1 MAREYAF
8 LMIDYEMPSFIK
20 DLQNKIPNN
29 ELYFGTDEKKKDNQ
43 YGFEKESHV
52 TLAPCLD
59 SDVDINKLKEL
70 LLPLKEYKCILNNI
84 SIFENDNYDVLK
96 ADVKCPNMHKTY
108 NKIKEN
114 FELHSAYKEYHP
126 HMTIAYMQKGMADKY
141 KKKMLDKIEELTPTS
156 FDFSYTNDKGIDVN
170 EKFK

>member
-20 DLQNKIPNN
+20 DLQNKISKN
-29 ELYFGTDEKKKDNQ
+29 ELYFGTDEDKKDNK

-59 SDVDINKLKEL
+59 SDADLAKLKEL

-84 SIFENDNYDVLK
+84 SIFENDDYDVLK

-114 FELHSAYKEYHP
+114 FELHSTYREYHP
-126 HMTIAYMQKGMADKY
+126 HMTIAYMQKGVSDKY
-141 KKKMLDKIEELTPTS
+141 KKKMLDKIEELTPMN
-156 FDFSYTNDKGIDVN
+156 FNFSYTNNEGIDVN

>member
-8 LMIDYEMPSFIK
+8 LMIDYKMPTFIK
-20 DLQNKIPNN
+20 DLQDKIPEN
-29 ELYFGTDEKKKDNQ
+29 ELYFGTDEEKRDNQ

-59 SDVDINKLKEL
+59 SDIDFDKLKSL

-84 SIFENDNYDVLK
+84 SIFESDDYDVLK

-114 FELHSAYKEYHP
+114 FELHSEHKDYHP
-126 HMTIAYMQKGMADKY
+126 HMTIAYMCKGMANKY
-141 KKKMLDKIEELTPTS
+141 TKKMLDKIEELSPKN
-156 FDFSYTNDKGIDVN
+156 FDFSYTDDDGKDINR
-170 EKFK
+170 KFK

>member
-29 ELYFGTDEKKKDNQ
+29 ELYFGTDEEKKDNQ

-156 FDFSYTNDKGIDVN
+156 FNFSYTNDKGIDVN

>member
-29 ELYFGTDEKKKDNQ
+29 ELYFGTDEEKKDNQ

-59 SDVDINKLKEL
+59 SDVDINKK
-70 LLPLKEYKCILNNI
+70 
-84 SIFENDNYDVLK
+84 
-96 ADVKCPNMHKTY
+96 
-108 NKIKEN
+108 
-114 FELHSAYKEYHP
+114 HP
-126 HMTIAYMQKGMADKY
+126 SPCRDECTAPAV
-141 KKKMLDKIEELTPTS
+141 PP
-156 FDFSYTNDKGIDVN
+156 
-170 EKFK
+170 

>member
-29 ELYFGTDEKKKDNQ
+29 ELYFGTDEEKKDNQ

-114 FELHSAYKEYHP
+114 FELHSAYKKYHP

>member
-29 ELYFGTDEKKKDNQ
+29 ELYFGTDEEKKDNQ

-84 SIFENDNYDVLK
+84 SIFENDDYDVLK

-141 KKKMLDKIEELTPTS
+141 KKKMLDKIEELSPTS

>member
-29 ELYFGTDEKKKDNQ
+29 ELYFGTDEEKKDNQ

-114 FELHSAYKEYHP
+114 FELHSAYKEYYP

>member
-29 ELYFGTDEKKKDNQ
+29 ELYFGTDEEKKDNQ

-114 FELHSAYKEYHP
+114 FELYSAYKEYHP

-141 KKKMLDKIEELTPTS
+141 KKKMLDKIEELTPIN

>member
-29 ELYFGTDEKKKDNQ
+29 ELYFGTDEEKKDNQ

-59 SDVDINKLKEL
+59 SDVDINELKEL

-114 FELHSAYKEYHP
+114 FVLHSAYKEYHP

>member
-20 DLQNKIPNN
+20 ELQNKIPNN
-29 ELYFGTDEKKKDNQ
+29 ELYFGTDEEKKDNQ

-59 SDVDINKLKEL
+59 SDVNINKLKEL

>member
-8 LMIDYEMPSFIK
+8 LMIDYEMPTFIK
-20 DLQNKIPNN
+20 DLQNKIPKN
-29 ELYFGTDEKKKDNQ
+29 ELYFGTDEEKKDNQ
-43 YGFEKESHV
+43 YGLEKESHV

-59 SDVDINKLKEL
+59 SDADLTKLKEL

-84 SIFENDNYDVLK
+84 SIFENDDYDVLK

-156 FDFSYTNDKGIDVN
+156 FYFSYTNDKGIDVN

>member
-29 ELYFGTDEKKKDNQ
+29 ELYFDTDEEKKDNQ

-126 HMTIAYMQKGMADKY
+126 HMTIAYMQKNISDKY
-141 KKKMLDKIEELTPTS
+141 ICKLLNKITMLEPTN
-156 FDFSYTNDKGIDVN
+156 FRFSNVEDTI
-170 EKFK
+170 KFK

>member
-29 ELYFGTDEKKKDNQ
+29 ELYFGTDEEKKDNQ

-59 SDVDINKLKEL
+59 SDVDINELKEL

>member
-29 ELYFGTDEKKKDNQ
+29 ELYFGTDEEKKDNQ

-59 SDVDINKLKEL
+59 SDVDINKLKKL

>member
-29 ELYFGTDEKKKDNQ
+29 ELYFGTDEEKKNNQ

>member
-1 MAREYAF
+1 MVREYAF

-29 ELYFGTDEKKKDNQ
+29 ELYFGTDEEKKDNQ

-141 KKKMLDKIEELTPTS
+141 KKKMLDKIEELMPTS

>member
-29 ELYFGTDEKKKDNQ
+29 ELYFGTDEEKKDNQ

-141 KKKMLDKIEELTPTS
+141 KKKMLDKIEELTPIN

>member
-8 LMIDYEMPSFIK
+8 LMIDYEMPTFIK
-20 DLQNKIPNN
+20 DLQNKIPKN
-29 ELYFGTDEKKKDNQ
+29 ELYFGTDEEKKDNQ
-43 YGFEKESHV
+43 YGLEKESHV

>member
-29 ELYFGTDEKKKDNQ
+29 ELYFGTDEEKKDNQ

-59 SDVDINKLKEL
+59 SDVNINKLKEL

-126 HMTIAYMQKGMADKY
+126 HMTIAYMQKNISDKY
-141 KKKMLDKIEELTPTS
+141 ICKLLNKITTLEPTN
-156 FDFSYTNDKGIDVN
+156 FRFSNVEDTI
-170 EKFK
+170 KFK

>member
-1 MAREYAF
+1 MTREYAF

-29 ELYFGTDEKKKDNQ
+29 ELYFGTDEEKKDNQ

>member
-8 LMIDYEMPSFIK
+8 LMIDYETPSFIK

-29 ELYFGTDEKKKDNQ
+29 ELYFGTDEEKKDNQ

-84 SIFENDNYDVLK
+84 SIFENGNYDVLK

-114 FELHSAYKEYHP
+114 FELHSEYKEYHP

>member
-29 ELYFGTDEKKKDNQ
+29 ELYFGTDEEKKDNQ

-59 SDVDINKLKEL
+59 SDVNINKLKEL

>member
-8 LMIDYEMPSFIK
+8 LMIDYEMPTFIK
-20 DLQNKIPNN
+20 DLQNKIPKN
-29 ELYFGTDEKKKDNQ
+29 ELYFGTDEEKKDNQ
-43 YGFEKESHV
+43 YGLEKESHV

-126 HMTIAYMQKGMADKY
+126 HMTIAYMQKGMADK
-141 KKKMLDKIEELTPTS
+141 IEELTPTS

>member
-8 LMIDYEMPSFIK
+8 LMIDYEMPTFIK
-20 DLQNKIPNN
+20 DLQNKIPKN
-29 ELYFGTDEKKKDNQ
+29 ELYFGTDEEKKDNQ
-43 YGFEKESHV
+43 YGLEKKSHV
-52 TLAPCLD
+52 TLALCLD
-59 SDVDINKLKEL
+59 SDADLTKLKEL

-84 SIFENDNYDVLK
+84 SIFENDDYDVLK

>member
-8 LMIDYEMPSFIK
+8 LMIDYETPSFIK
-20 DLQNKIPNN
+20 VLQNKIPNN
-29 ELYFGTDEKKKDNQ
+29 ELYFGTDEEKKDNQ

-59 SDVDINKLKEL
+59 SDVNINKLKEL

-114 FELHSAYKEYHP
+114 FELHSEYKEYHP
-126 HMTIAYMQKGMADKY
+126 HMTIAYMQKNISDKY
-141 KKKMLDKIEELTPTS
+141 ICKLLNKITTLEPTN
-156 FDFSYTNDKGIDVN
+156 FRFSNVEDTI
-170 EKFK
+170 KFK

>member
-29 ELYFGTDEKKKDNQ
+29 ELYFGTDEEKKDNQ

-108 NKIKEN
+108 NKIKES

>member
-1 MAREYAF
+1 MNCILV
-8 LMIDYEMPSFIK
+8 LMK
-20 DLQNKIPNN
+20 R
-29 ELYFGTDEKKKDNQ
+29 KKDNQ

-141 KKKMLDKIEELTPTS
+141 KKKMLDKIEELTPMS

>member
-29 ELYFGTDEKKKDNQ
+29 ELYFGTDEEKKDNQ

-141 KKKMLDKIEELTPTS
+141 KKKMLDKIKELTPTS

>member
-8 LMIDYEMPSFIK
+8 LMIDYEMPTFIK
-20 DLQNKIPNN
+20 DLQNKIPKN
-29 ELYFGTDEKKKDNQ
+29 ELYFGTDEEKKDNQ
-43 YGFEKESHV
+43 YGLEKESHV

-141 KKKMLDKIEELTPTS
+141 KKKMLDKIEELTHTS

>member
-29 ELYFGTDEKKKDNQ
+29 ELYFGTDEEKKDNQ

-59 SDVDINKLKEL
+59 SDVNINKLKEL

-96 ADVKCPNMHKTY
+96 ADVKCPNIHKTY

>member
-29 ELYFGTDEKKKDNQ
+29 ELYFGTDEEKKDNQ

-141 KKKMLDKIEELTPTS
+141 KKKMFDKIEELTPTS

>member
-29 ELYFGTDEKKKDNQ
+29 ELYFGTDEEKKDNQ

-126 HMTIAYMQKGMADKY
+126 HMTIAYMQKNISDKY
-141 KKKMLDKIEELTPTS
+141 ICKLLNKITTLEPTN
-156 FDFSYTNDKGIDVN
+156 FRFSNVEDTI
-170 EKFK
+170 KFK